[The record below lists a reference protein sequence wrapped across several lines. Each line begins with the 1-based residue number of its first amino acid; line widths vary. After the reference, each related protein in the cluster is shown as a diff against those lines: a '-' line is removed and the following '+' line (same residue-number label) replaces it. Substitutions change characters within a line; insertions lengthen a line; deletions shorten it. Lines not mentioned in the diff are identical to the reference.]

1 MFYIVATIE
10 EQPSTDLVQAFFRH
24 LDDLIQE
31 RDRDLLSELKVMEIF
46 GPFFAPF
53 FFLLCGCISLII
65 PLPLVWS
72 YVIGG
77 ARLRK
82 SEALHAFLMHSK
94 RIRSPLIINS
104 IFNP

>member
-10 EQPSTDLVQAFFRH
+10 EQPSIYLVQAFFCH
-24 LDDLIQE
+24 VNEVVQS
-31 RDRDLLSELKVMEIF
+31 RDRFSELKVMEIF
-46 GPFFAPF
+46 GPFLAPF
-53 FFLLCGCISLII
+53 FFLLYGRLSLFT
-65 PLPLVWS
+65 PLPFVWA

-82 SEALHAFLMHSK
+82 SEALHAFLMHCK
-94 RIRSPLIINS
+94 RIRSPLVINS